1 MTAVDW
7 LIDEAMKLV
16 IQYMNRTL
24 NEDTLDDVVYE
35 IGTKAK
41 QMEKEQERQKL
52 IDLLNWMNK
61 VAANNPM
68 AFETD
73 HDDIVDMYL
82 NGYYK

>member
-1 MTAVDW
+1 MEDKQLTAVEW
-7 LIDEAMKLV
+7 LQQKLKDRYSL
-16 IQYMNRTL
+16 IHSQPL
-24 NEDTLDDVVYE
+24 FEQ
-35 IGTKAK
+35 AK

-52 IDLLNWMNK
+52 IDLMNWMNK